1 MDARDAGDDDVADDG
16 AFSAANTI
24 DGPRVV
30 TYQDLLEGRAE
41 AGERVAVIGA
51 GGIGVDVAEF
61 LTAPR
66 PSLSTDL
73 AAWKERWG
81 VTDPAT
87 DRGGIRPDE
96 GTASR
101 ESGNK
106 LPLPSRRTT
115 PRSTAVGPTCAAPE
129 VTGPSAPS
137 AEERPRREVHLLQ
150 RKETKIG
157 AGLGRTTGWV
167 HRAELRHAG
176 VIEHR
181 GVAYQRID
189 AEGLHILED
198 GEERTIAVDTV
209 VICAGQESN
218 DELAA
223 VLEAAREGTVPRIH
237 VIGGADVAAE
247 LDAER
252 AIRQAVEVA
261 AAL

>member
-51 GGIGVDVAEF
+51 GGIGVDVAGF

-87 DRGGIRPDE
+87 DRGGIRPHE
-96 GTASR
+96 GTASG

-115 PRSTAVGPTCAAPE
+115 PRAAVGPTCAAPE

-137 AEERPRREVHLLQ
+137 AEEPPRREVHLLQ

-181 GVAYQRID
+181 GVTYRRIGAD
-189 AEGLHILED
+189 GLHILED
-198 GEERTIAVDTV
+198 GEERVLAVDTV

-218 DELAA
+218 DELSA
-223 VLEAAREGTVPRIH
+223 VLGAAREGTVPRIH

-252 AIRQAVEVA
+252 AIRQAVKVA